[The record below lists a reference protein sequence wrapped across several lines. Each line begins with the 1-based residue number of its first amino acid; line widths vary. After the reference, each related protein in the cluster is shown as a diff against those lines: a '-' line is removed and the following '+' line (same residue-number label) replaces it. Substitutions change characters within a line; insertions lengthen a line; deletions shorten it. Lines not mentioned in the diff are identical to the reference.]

1 MTMRGI
7 ETAAFSFVETISQ
20 CDDADRV
27 AQKFRE
33 IVGGLGYS
41 YAVISEVRD
50 PATSP
55 HRMAIWPKGWGRHY
69 IERGYFH
76 TDPVTAEAVTN
87 TRPFTFDDALAKRD
101 TAEARLVM
109 AESRDAGMAQGLVIP
124 IHGTARYRGIVSVSG
139 AQVASD
145 SRSRA
150 AIHLM
155 ALYCHE
161 RLTRLQARG
170 SVVALDRRNALSP
183 REREC
188 LHWVAAG
195 KTDDEIATILA
206 IRATTAH
213 WHVENAKRKLDVA
226 TRIQAVIAAYRAGDL
241 AI

>member
-33 IVGGLGYS
+33 LVGGLGYS

-50 PATSP
+50 PTTAP
-55 HRMAIWPKGWGRHY
+55 HRMAVWPKGWGRHY

-76 TDPVTAEAVTN
+76 TDPVTAEAVSN
-87 TRPFTFDDALAKRD
+87 ARPFTYEDALARRD
-101 TAEARLVM
+101 SPAAQLVM
-109 AESRDAGMAQGLVIP
+109 AECREAGMGQGLVIP
-124 IHGTARYRGIVSVSG
+124 IHGTSRYRGIVSVSG
-139 AQVASD
+139 AQVATD
-145 SRSRA
+145 QRSRA

-155 ALYCHE
+155 SLYCHE

-170 SVVALDRRNALSP
+170 SVVAVDRRTALSP

-206 IRATTAH
+206 ISSTTAH

-241 AI
+241 TI